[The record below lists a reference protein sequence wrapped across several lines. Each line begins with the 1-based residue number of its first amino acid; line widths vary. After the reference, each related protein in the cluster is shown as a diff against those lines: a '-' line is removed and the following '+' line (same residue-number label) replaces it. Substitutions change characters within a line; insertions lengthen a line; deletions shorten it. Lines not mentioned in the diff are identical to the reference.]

1 MKPRWLDPFSPEGQ
15 REVVAKV
22 LSGTNY
28 RLSFES
34 LTRAKLIDT
43 YAELTE
49 IARRYPTDDE
59 QWRDEIRELL
69 ADPAKGDLR
78 VWLLGLTRKTAQ
90 NLGMRM
96 EEYPSLFERLMAE
109 LQDGSDQQAP
119 RETALLLWCGA
130 ATLTV
135 RGSQKARI
143 GKAMERSLARA
154 ALTAIGLEGDEDFWL
169 DIGADQEVTRQT
181 DDEVATPRGRVRME
195 VGLIG
200 VGNSEVIG
208 DKVGR
213 MDRNG
218 VILFDVLPANS
229 VMWNTAAQRGVKL
242 IQLRN
247 NNPVEELRQHLALL
261 GVSVTTD
268 PVTVEQVEQTVLDM
282 GAECFQ

>member
-43 YAELTE
+43 HAELTE

-169 DIGADQEVTRQT
+169 Y
-181 DDEVATPRGRVRME
+181 ATKLGRRV
-195 VGLIG
+195 LIG
-200 VGNSEVIG
+200 VTG
-208 DKVGR
+208 
-213 MDRNG
+213 
-218 VILFDVLPANS
+218 
-229 VMWNTAAQRGVKL
+229 
-242 IQLRN
+242 
-247 NNPVEELRQHLALL
+247 
-261 GVSVTTD
+261 
-268 PVTVEQVEQTVLDM
+268 
-282 GAECFQ
+282 